1 MTKKK
6 KKDRSNTIVDNSDV
20 LEGFVIKRF
29 DNNDKYEGF
38 YFNGKRCGKGTYIWS
53 SGDKYIGEWALG
65 VFNGVGTLTL
75 RTGDH
80 HHHHHHQDFIFS
92 IVMIIGI

>member
-20 LEGFVIKRF
+20 LDGFVIKRF

-38 YFNGKRCGKGTYIWS
+38 YFNGKRSGKGTYIWS
-53 SGDKYIGEWALG
+53 SGDKYTGDWALG

-80 HHHHHHQDFIFS
+80 YYHHHHQS
-92 IVMIIGI
+92 L